1 LIVSGARYFSK
12 PLTDWNAIKQPAL
25 IDRSSP
31 RKIKL
36 GGRMAERPWSEV
48 DLDNLRS
55 QLKLGTPLAEIA
67 GSLGR
72 DSLEVQSKIEQLA
85 VERR

>member
-1 LIVSGARYFSK
+1 
-12 PLTDWNAIKQPAL
+12 
-25 IDRSSP
+25 
-31 RKIKL
+31 
-36 GGRMAERPWSEV
+36 MAERPWSEV